1 MKISR
6 NHLSVI
12 AAASKDDSR
21 PVLNAIQVY
30 QEKGETVSVATDS
43 YRLYECRE
51 ALTEGEEKTEDVI
64 LLALS
69 EAKFAQTIIKPHPE
83 LTHLDLTTE
92 SMSVNGTTHKI
103 KPQEGKFPEY
113 KKFVERKQAQATIKL
128 DPKYLKET
136 MEFFKGAVSVTLEF
150 HGENQAVVVR
160 AGESYPEQSNKVAVI
175 MPMRG

>member
-6 NHLSVI
+6 NHLAVI

-30 QEKGETVSVATDS
+30 SEGKETVSVATDS
-43 YRLYECRE
+43 YRLYEVRE
-51 ALTEGEEKTEDVI
+51 PFTEGEEHDANII
-64 LLALS
+64 LLPLN

-83 LTHLDLTTE
+83 LTHLDLTPE

-103 KPQEGKFPEY
+103 KLQEGKFPEY
-113 KKFVERKQAQATIKL
+113 KKFVERKEAQATIKL
-128 DPKYLKET
+128 DPKYLKEA
-136 MEFFKGAVSVTLEF
+136 MEFFKGAISVTIEF
-150 HGENQAVVVR
+150 HGLNEAVVVR
-160 AGESYPEQSNKVAVI
+160 AGESYEDQANKVAVI